1 MMPLAHAAMIGAQRY
16 DPYDHMDH
24 MDTWGWTWLGGLL
37 WLIVLGALV
46 GLIVWLV
53 VRNTGQRPTAPHGD
67 ARRILAE
74 RFARGEID
82 EDEFRR
88 RSELLR

>member
-1 MMPLAHAAMIGAQRY
+1 MMSIAYAAMIGAQHY
-16 DPYDHMDH
+16 DPYDHMDG
-24 MDTWGWTWLGGLL
+24 WGWMWVVGPL

-53 VRNTGQRPTAPHGD
+53 VRSSGQSPTATQGD

-88 RSELLR
+88 RSALLR

>member
-1 MMPLAHAAMIGAQRY
+1 MMPLTYAAVIGAQRY
-16 DPYDHMDH
+16 DPYDHMDG
-24 MDTWGWTWLGGLL
+24 WGWMWLGGLL
-37 WLIVLGALV
+37 WLIV
-46 GLIVWLV
+46 WLV
-53 VRNTGQRPTAPHGD
+53 VRNSGQPPTAPHSD
-67 ARRILAE
+67 ARRILAD

>member
-1 MMPLAHAAMIGAQRY
+1 MMSLSHAAMIGAQHY
-16 DPYDHMDH
+16 DPYDHMDG
-24 MDTWGWTWLGGLL
+24 WGWMWLGGLL

-46 GLIVWLV
+46 GLIVWLA
-53 VRNTGQRPTAPHGD
+53 VRNSGQPPTATHSD
-67 ARRILAE
+67 ARRILSE

>member
-1 MMPLAHAAMIGAQRY
+1 MMSVAYAATIGAQHY
-16 DPYDHMDH
+16 DPYDHMDG
-24 MDTWGWTWLGGLL
+24 WGWMWLGGLL
-37 WLIVLGALV
+37 WLIILGAFV

-53 VRNTGQRPTAPHGD
+53 VRSSWLPPTTTQGD

-82 EDEFRR
+82 EDDFARR
-88 RSELLR
+88 TELLR

>member
-1 MMPLAHAAMIGAQRY
+1 MMPLAYAAMIGAQRY
-16 DPYDHMDH
+16 DRYGHMDG
-24 MDTWGWTWLGGLL
+24 WGWMWLGGLL

-53 VRNTGQRPTAPHGD
+53 VRTSGQSPNAPHGE

>member
-1 MMPLAHAAMIGAQRY
+1 MMSVAYAATIGAQPY
-16 DPYDHMDH
+16 DPYDHMDG
-24 MDTWGWTWLGGLL
+24 WGWMWLGGLL
-37 WLIVLGALV
+37 WLIILGAFV

-53 VRNTGQRPTAPHGD
+53 VRSSGQSPTAPHSE

-82 EDEFRR
+82 EDEFTRR
-88 RSELLR
+88 TELLR

>member
-1 MMPLAHAAMIGAQRY
+1 MMSIAYAATIGAQHY
-16 DPYDHMDH
+16 DPYDHMDG
-24 MDTWGWTWLGGLL
+24 WGWMWLGGLL
-37 WLIVLGALV
+37 WLIILGAFV

-53 VRNTGQRPTAPHGD
+53 VRSSGQPPATTQGD

-82 EDEFRR
+82 EDEFTRR
-88 RSELLR
+88 TELLR

>member
-1 MMPLAHAAMIGAQRY
+1 MMSLTYAAMIGAQRY
-16 DPYDHMDH
+16 DPYDHMDG
-24 MDTWGWTWLGGLL
+24 WGWMWLGGLL

-53 VRNTGQRPTAPHGD
+53 VRNSGQQPTAPHSD

-74 RFARGEID
+74 RFARGKID

>member
-1 MMPLAHAAMIGAQRY
+1 MMPLAYVAMIGAQRH
-16 DPYDHMDH
+16 DPYDHMDG
-24 MDTWGWTWLGGLL
+24 WGWAWLGGLP
-37 WLIVLGALV
+37 WLIVLSALV

-53 VRNTGQRPTAPHGD
+53 VRNTGQQPTAPHSD

>member
-1 MMPLAHAAMIGAQRY
+1 MMSIAYAATIGAQHY
-16 DPYDHMDH
+16 DPYDHMDG
-24 MDTWGWTWLGGLL
+24 WGWMWLGGLL
-37 WLIVLGALV
+37 WLIILGAFV

-53 VRNTGQRPTAPHGD
+53 VRSSWQPPTTTQGD

-82 EDEFRR
+82 EDEFARR
-88 RSELLR
+88 TELLR